1 MKTYNQFIQ
10 ELNVLASPGLRQV
23 IKGVEERE
31 RLTGG
36 GPAPTAPTRPKPT
49 VDVGTTDDNKNA
61 TRIKVQPYQ
70 ARKGDSYDREQ
81 LQQIKDTEWYPD
93 SKKHKPEPG
102 DVYIKR
108 TPGDGLPKIKLDK
121 DGLPIPGQYGVY

>member
-36 GPAPTAPTRPKPT
+36 GPAPTRPPTKLEVEPYKKPIPKDP
-49 VDVGTTDDNKNA
+49 GPPPGS
-61 TRIKVQPYQ
+61 R
-70 ARKGDSYDREQ
+70 
-81 LQQIKDTEWYPD
+81 
-93 SKKHKPEPG
+93 PG

-108 TPGDGLPKIKLDK
+108 TPGDGLPKVKLDK
-121 DGLPIPGQYGVY
+121 DGQPIPGQYGVR